1 MADNDM
7 PVMSLLSSAE
17 SIYMLRK
24 KYRFVF
30 VWAIASGMWIIA
42 TTALFITYML
52 VGKNYQAG
60 IIDAVALL
68 AVILGFP
75 IFITA
80 WFTVNYSGKV
90 SKQMEDFLKDFL
102 PIWIKVRMELLPST
116 GDSQVQK
123 LRSKIKE
130 IYPSYR
136 NFKRNSKKFQE
147 IQDSVAQFDILVGR
161 KKEIALAKIS
171 DSNDLIT
178 LDNLKTMENDALRIA
193 KKLKAKVRLMA
204 VVQNQFNEELIR
216 WESERESLGR
226 SGTTVLFLVPSENNF
241 QVQLVTSTK

>member
-136 NFKRNSKKFQE
+136 NF
-147 IQDSVAQFDILVGR
+147 DSV
-161 KKEIALAKIS
+161 
-171 DSNDLIT
+171 
-178 LDNLKTMENDALRIA
+178 
-193 KKLKAKVRLMA
+193 
-204 VVQNQFNEELIR
+204 
-216 WESERESLGR
+216 
-226 SGTTVLFLVPSENNF
+226 PNF
-241 QVQLVTSTK
+241 V